1 MHVNSMD
8 KIPTRTEKRYLVV
21 REDRPDIIAFAIEDL
36 MKMGVI
42 IDKGDVVVVNP
53 EKLMEDIPVYY
64 RVLLSAFG
72 MERKK
77 DKKSI
82 KELIKDLME
91 IEYKF
96 FTTLRTYIKDYYDF
110 KAEHIINIVS
120 AVSWI
125 VAILGWIPFLLLKET
140 AIYSYVMWS
149 WIFIAPLI
157 AGFIT
162 LKKPPLTEE
171 GRKLLADETDSS
183 IKVWKPENT
192 FITLLASGLN
202 RYRSN
207 WLEVIAAK
215 GTGKKEVKVVKW
227 F

>member
-1 MHVNSMD
+1 MNS
-8 KIPTRTEKRYLVV
+8 KSKTPTRTEKRYLVV

-42 IDKGDVVVVNP
+42 IDKGDIVVVDQ
-53 EKLMEDIPVYY
+53 EKLMEDMPVYY

-82 KELIKDLME
+82 KELVKDLMDV
-91 IEYKF
+91 EYKF
-96 FTTLRTYIKDYYDF
+96 FTTLRTYIKGYYDF

-120 AVSWI
+120 AASWV
-125 VAILGWIPFLLLKET
+125 VAILGWIPFLLLKDT
-140 AIYSYVMWS
+140 PIYSYVMWS
-149 WIFIAPLI
+149 WIFIAPLV
-157 AGFIT
+157 AGLIT

-171 GRKLLADETDSS
+171 GRKLLAKETDSS
-183 IKVWKPENT
+183 IKMWKPESS
-192 FITLLASGLN
+192 FIALLARGLN

-215 GTGKKEVKVVKW
+215 GTRKKEVKVIKW

>member
-157 AGFIT
+157 AGLIT